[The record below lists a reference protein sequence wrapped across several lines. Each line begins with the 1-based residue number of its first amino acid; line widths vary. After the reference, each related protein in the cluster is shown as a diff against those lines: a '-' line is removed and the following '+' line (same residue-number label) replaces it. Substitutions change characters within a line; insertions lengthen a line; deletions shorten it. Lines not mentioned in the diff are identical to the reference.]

1 MLPLAIWQAGARSQR
16 PRRHPARSSALREG
30 RVVRDPLR
38 EFFVLRHSRT
48 LSCSLRG
55 VALGIVHAGSGRS
68 DPNFANSSRQNVA
81 GRLSWQQSAAKQ
93 NDLGKRRGQKRE
105 RSHQKVAGKTND
117 LGCLT
122 GASVLTRE
130 ATFCQGPSGSLA
142 ASVIEAQAPSG
153 EKKDEKERREEIV
166 VECGNKGRKPTSKEI
181 GLRSGANANDA
192 VE

>member
-1 MLPLAIWQAGARSQR
+1 MFIARCGTW
-16 PRRHPARSSALREG
+16 HRSRWERAL
-30 RVVRDPLR
+30 
-38 EFFVLRHSRT
+38 
-48 LSCSLRG
+48 
-55 VALGIVHAGSGRS
+55 
-68 DPNFANSSRQNVA
+68 DPNFANSSRQVEANRRGLLVF
-81 GRLSWQQSAAKQ
+81 GSKKLQE
-93 NDLGKRRGQKRE
+93 NDLGKKTTWANDAGRREK

-122 GASVLTRE
+122 GASVLTRK

-166 VECGNKGRKPTSKEI
+166 VECGNKGRKPTTKEI